1 MNETK
6 LLTIHLYTSRSID
19 ATDEEYMPFITVQG
33 VRTFEKSEA
42 VTSVSREYL
51 ESLAEKFNLNSHEF
65 GIDYI

>member
-6 LLTIHLYTSRSID
+6 LLTIHLYTSRSIY
-19 ATDEEYMPFITVQG
+19 ASDEECMPFITVQG
-33 VRTFEKSEA
+33 VRTFEISEA